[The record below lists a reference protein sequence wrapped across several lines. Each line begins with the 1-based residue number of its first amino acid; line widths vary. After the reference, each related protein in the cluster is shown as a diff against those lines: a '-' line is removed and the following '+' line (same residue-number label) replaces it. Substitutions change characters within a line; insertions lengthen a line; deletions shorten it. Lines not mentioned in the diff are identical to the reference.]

1 MYNWK
6 AMNLGFQEL
15 LVIFLVILL
24 VFGPKKLPQ
33 LAQALGKAVRE
44 FRNATREIE
53 ESIKEIERSVDLEEK
68 PTPPPPPSSSSGTQE
83 S

>member
-1 MYNWK
+1 
-6 AMNLGFQEL
+6 MNLGFQEL

>member
-1 MYNWK
+1 
-6 AMNLGFQEL
+6 MNLGFQEL

-53 ESIKEIERSVDLEEK
+53 ESFKEIERSVDLEEPSPP
-68 PTPPPPPSSSSGTQE
+68 PTPPSSPSSPQAPKE